1 MLSILIPTRDYT
13 CYQLVYDL
21 HAQAERLGV
30 PYEIIVAE
38 DGSRSQ
44 VNIIAN
50 HKITDLSHCRHLVRK
65 ECIGPAEI
73 RNELAREAVYGW
85 IIFIDSDA
93 KVEKEDFLQTYLDNA
108 GKADVIVGGLYHQN
122 VNHDPNVTLRFKYE
136 KEADKHRSADE
147 RSKEPYG
154 KFTTFNFM
162 MRRSTFLCILFD
174 TRCKQYG
181 YEDALFGVEIKR
193 RGIAILHI
201 DNPLLHK
208 GLDTNEVFL
217 RKSEMALRNL
227 KILNGSMESHSYV
240 GRVFAVLRHY
250 RMTWAM
256 RLFFCTF
263 GSLMKRNL
271 MSENPSL
278 FLFSVYK
285 LGYYSTLKEG
295 RNNIQ

>member
-1 MLSILIPTRDYT
+1 MLSILIPTYDYT

-21 HAQAERLGV
+21 HRQAEGLGV

-50 HKITDLSHCRHLVRK
+50 HKITDLSHCRHLIRK
-65 ECIGPAEI
+65 ERVGPAEI

-108 GKADVIVGGLYHQN
+108 GKADVIVGGLYHQK
-122 VNHDPNVTLRFKYE
+122 VNHDPNKTLRFKYE
-136 KEADKHRSADE
+136 KEADKHRSAEE
-147 RSKEPYG
+147 RNNEPYS

-181 YEDALFGVEIKR
+181 YEDALFGVEVMKR
-193 RGIAILHI
+193 NISILHI
-201 DNPLLHK
+201 DNPLLHS
-208 GLDTNEVFL
+208 GLDTNETFL
-217 RKSEMALRNL
+217 RKSEMALQNL
-227 KILNGSMESHSYV
+227 KVLNGSMESHSHI
-240 GRVFAVLRHY
+240 GRTHATLRHY
-250 RMTWAM
+250 RMAWVIH
-256 RLFFCTF
+256 LFFCLF
-263 GSLMKRNL
+263 RQQMRHNL
-271 MSENPSL
+271 LSKKPSL
-278 FLFSVYK
+278 FWFSVYK
-285 LGYYSTLKEG
+285 LGYYSTL
-295 RNNIQ
+295 